1 MARVAFRVGG
11 RVQGVGF
18 RAWTRV
24 QARSLGLAGSARN
37 LDDGDV
43 EVIVDGASDAI
54 DELASRL
61 RQGPPAARVARLECL
76 PHAGPVGDGFLI
88 G

>member
-1 MARVAFRVGG
+1 MAQAAFRVGG

-24 QARSLGLAGSARN
+24 QARALNLAGSARN
-37 LDDGDV
+37 LADGDV
-43 EVIVDGASDAI
+43 EVIVDGEADAI
-54 DELASRL
+54 DMLATRL
-61 RQGPPAARVARLECL
+61 REGPPAARVVRLERRV
-76 PHAGPVGDGFLI
+76 HAGVVGEGFLI